1 MENIPTLLGMLECRR
16 GEFGGEI
23 LWEGWSGWFGDG
35 FVLMFAHCE
44 KAEDSG
50 FCARSA
56 AAPRAE
62 CDGAGDAGGVEDGRA
77 V

>member
-1 MENIPTLLGMLECRR
+1 MENIPTLLGMLECWR

-44 KAEDSG
+44 EAEDSG
-50 FCARSA
+50 FCACSA

-62 CDGAGDAGGVEDGRA
+62 CDGGNLAGGIAGGRA